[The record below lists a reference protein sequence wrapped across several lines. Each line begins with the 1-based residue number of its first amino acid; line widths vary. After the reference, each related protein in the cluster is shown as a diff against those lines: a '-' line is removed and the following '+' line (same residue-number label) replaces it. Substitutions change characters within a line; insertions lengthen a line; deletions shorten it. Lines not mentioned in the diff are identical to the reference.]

1 MASCCN
7 MHLMHAPR
15 ISKICHLNRFHMLL
29 ISLFS
34 VSPSPLRPCRQWLC
48 SRGGPLRWFRR
59 PGIQTVW
66 TAHVCASSTPCQ
78 ILSRYSM
85 DFTQKIQKGQKTR
98 HLKNGWLGLLKIS
111 ADFGLTSSKRKQ
123 TDGLQQGG
131 ISRRKGRKNL
141 HNPSLVSQVAHE
153 RQLIQLRSPTEDSI
167 ICTGEADAE
176 PVKVQRCWILVARG
190 KEVHWSNKFVGR
202 YWSHLIHMQHHHTLR
217 MPYLSQTAPSW
228 KLDREKL
235 HPK

>member
-1 MASCCN
+1 
-7 MHLMHAPR
+7 
-15 ISKICHLNRFHMLL
+15 
-29 ISLFS
+29 
-34 VSPSPLRPCRQWLC
+34 
-48 SRGGPLRWFRR
+48 
-59 PGIQTVW
+59 
-66 TAHVCASSTPCQ
+66 
-78 ILSRYSM
+78 M

-217 MPYLSQTAPSW
+217 MPYLSQTPPSW